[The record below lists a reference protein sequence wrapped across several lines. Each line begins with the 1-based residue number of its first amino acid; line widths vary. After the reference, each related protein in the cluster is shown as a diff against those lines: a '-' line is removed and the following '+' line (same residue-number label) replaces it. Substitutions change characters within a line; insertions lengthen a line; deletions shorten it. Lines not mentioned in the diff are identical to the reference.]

1 MLQDGEYIVTWVGET
16 GHVQGKMFVP
26 DVAGLADGEPVT
38 SFDPVALDLSDISG
52 SAMVAQNQ
60 VEKVAS
66 LGGDAFVVVWVT
78 DHDNGNLDLVGRL
91 FTASGPGQWA
101 PSDVEIFVKD
111 VNLSQH
117 DERVDFTISLAQEN
131 RAEFVIAYH
140 IGGDLAGEYHS
151 GPFDSGGVTVDV
163 IPDASAVSEV
173 AQFAVS
179 IVADNDAMI
188 DYSMLL
194 SKPEPA
200 VDLGGDVSNTN
211 DGIAQVLGF
220 DSQPIADVDALN
232 AGTLVSAVEI
242 IVTPVDLDKHD
253 PGHPWLL

>member
-1 MLQDGEYIVTWVGET
+1 
-16 GHVQGKMFVP
+16 
-26 DVAGLADGEPVT
+26 
-38 SFDPVALDLSDISG
+38 LDLSNISG
-52 SAMVAQNQ
+52 EEAVAQSQ
-60 VEKVAS
+60 IAKVAS
-66 LGGDAFVVVWVT
+66 LGDGSFVVAWVT
-78 DHDNGNLDLVGRL
+78 DRDNGNLDLVGRL
-91 FTASGPGQWA
+91 FTASGSGQWQ
-101 PSDVEIFVKD
+101 SGDVEIFVND
-111 VNLSQH
+111 VNASHL
-117 DERVDFTISLAQEN
+117 DEKVEFTICPAEDN
-131 RAEFVIAYH
+131 GAEFVVAYH
-140 IGGDLAGEYHS
+140 VGADLAGEYHS